1 MRLTFSESE
10 FDEILSLAQSN
21 NKDTLVLRLLEEQE
35 KSNVAKS
42 SENLKKGAKKA
53 TKLREYR
60 CKVRILLI
68 FAINHHYKKDSID
81 NISALA
87 RASETSINTVKKYIK
102 ELKYIYFEKRLV
114 GSEYEKDINTYRE
127 LFNFPI
133 RILTEFKERGIGQRK
148 ANKNEEFISRCHAW
162 QDETRKF
169 YHDLGFKNKDDFFFF
184 RTYGGFNIP
193 GLEALT
199 AQYRK
204 EVREER
210 KQFTDMGW

>member
-1 MRLTFSESE
+1 MRITLSESE
-10 FDEILSLAQSN
+10 FDEILLLAQSN
-21 NKDTLVLRLLEEQE
+21 NKDTLVSRLLEEE
-35 KSNVAKS
+35 SKANIAKS
-42 SENLKKGAKKA
+42 SPKLKDGAKQA

-68 FAINHHYKKDSID
+68 FTIYNHYKKDSID

-102 ELKYIYFEKRLV
+102 ELKYIYFEKKLV
-114 GSEYEKDINTYRE
+114 GSEYEKVINTYRE
-127 LFNFPI
+127 LFDFPI

-162 QDETRKF
+162 QDKTRRF
-169 YHDLGFKNKDDFFFF
+169 YYDLGFKNKDDFFFF

-193 GLEALT
+193 GLEPLT

-204 EVREER
+204 EVREDR